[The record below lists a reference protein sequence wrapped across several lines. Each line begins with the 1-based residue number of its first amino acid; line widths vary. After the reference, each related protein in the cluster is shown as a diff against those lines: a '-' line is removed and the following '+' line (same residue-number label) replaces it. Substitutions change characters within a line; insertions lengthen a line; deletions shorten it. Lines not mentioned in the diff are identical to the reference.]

1 MQFIKRQ
8 KMNLDLELQTDRTK
22 DGLYAVTYAY
32 FEAPLN
38 VQKTA
43 FDAAGLHMVSPA
55 ELGYLRH
62 AISGN
67 NPFLKYSR
75 TNTDVF
81 NDLRDRAHLRVVLL
95 PGEVLS
101 HQFLSDL
108 IEAHQRDVE
117 FVVPQNRIGLA
128 YDIVDTMVAN
138 GKAIVT
144 THETHSVP
152 SPQLGQNNLTNPLFS
167 GSQLGIM
174 AEDYG
179 TLLTGMGITA
189 QNIFFDEA
197 DYALSQRDS
206 YLNRLR
212 VCGPDCDFYAGGI
225 NRDLGSNDG
234 AFGVR
239 FEKIAEG
246 DAKK

>member
-1 MQFIKRQ
+1 
-8 KMNLDLELQTDRTK
+8 MNLDLELQTDRTK

-32 FEAPLN
+32 FKAPLN
-38 VQKTA
+38 MQEAA

-62 AISGN
+62 TISGD
-67 NPFLKYSR
+67 NPFFKYSR

-81 NDLRDRAHLRVVLL
+81 IDLRDKANPRVVLL

-101 HQFLSDL
+101 NQFLSDL
-108 IEAHQRDVE
+108 VEAHQRYEE
-117 FVVPQNRIGLA
+117 FVVPKNRINLA
-128 YDIVDTMVAN
+128 YDIVDNYDIVDKMVDN
-138 GKAIVT
+138 GTAIVT
-144 THETHSVP
+144 THGTHSVP
-152 SPQLGQNNLTNPLFS
+152 SSQLGQNNLTNPLFS
-167 GSQLGIM
+167 DSQLGIR

-179 TLLTGMGITA
+179 TLLIGRGITA
-189 QNIFFDEA
+189 QNIIFDSA
-197 DYALSQRDS
+197 DYALSQKGS

-212 VCGPDCDFYAGGI
+212 VCGPDGGFGAF
-225 NRDLGSNDG
+225 GSSRYLVINDG